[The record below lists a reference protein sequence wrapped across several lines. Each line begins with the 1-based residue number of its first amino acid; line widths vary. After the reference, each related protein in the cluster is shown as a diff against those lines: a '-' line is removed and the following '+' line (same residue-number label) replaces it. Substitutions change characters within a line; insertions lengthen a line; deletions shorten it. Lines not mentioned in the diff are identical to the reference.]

1 MLNFDK
7 SYPWNS
13 ILLLSVFSDVK
24 VYTAVKKRERIK
36 FKISFFFFILKKVT
50 LHVYERYI
58 QFIILTDI
66 LYLLFFRTN

>member
-24 VYTAVKKRERIK
+24 VHTAVKKRERIK
-36 FKISFFFFILKKVT
+36 FKISFFLYFKKSYT
-50 LHVYERYI
+50 
-58 QFIILTDI
+58 F
-66 LYLLFFRTN
+66 TNATYNL